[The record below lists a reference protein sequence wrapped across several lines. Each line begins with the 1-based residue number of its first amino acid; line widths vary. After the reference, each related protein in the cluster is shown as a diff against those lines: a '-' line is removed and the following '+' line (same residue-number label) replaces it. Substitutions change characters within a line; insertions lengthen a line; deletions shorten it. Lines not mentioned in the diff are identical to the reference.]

1 MPATMTSVPWRN
13 RLRRPRWLR
22 SHIITRVIT
31 SLVAGNL
38 LLIVILVLV
47 MR

>member
-1 MPATMTSVPWRN
+1 MINVPRPD
-13 RLRRPRWLR
+13 RSHRPRWLR
-22 SHIITRVIT
+22 DHIAVVIT
-31 SLVAGNL
+31 GLVVGNV

>member
-1 MPATMTSVPWRN
+1 MPATMTSLPWRN
-13 RLRRPRWLR
+13 RLHRPRWPR
-22 SHIITRVIT
+22 SHIMLVIAG
-31 SLVAGNL
+31 LVAGNL

>member
-1 MPATMTSVPWRN
+1 MPATMTCLPWKN

-22 SHIITRVIT
+22 SQITLVIT
-31 SLVAGNL
+31 GLVIGNL

>member
-1 MPATMTSVPWRN
+1 MPATMTSLPWRN

-22 SHIITRVIT
+22 SHITLVIT
-31 SLVAGNL
+31 SLVIGNL

>member
-22 SHIITRVIT
+22 SHIALVIT
-31 SLVAGNL
+31 GLVAGNL
-38 LLIVILVLV
+38 LLIAILVLV